1 MSSGAHAGLNE
12 ADGSHGRR
20 DSYGSTD
27 SLDKKGDES
36 GRPIALTRVHGDGH
50 DGESFDA
57 VPQEKRTIGLVSA
70 IFLIFNRVIG
80 TGIFATPSSILAS
93 AGSVGLALFMWV
105 IGALI
110 ATAGL
115 AVYVE
120 FGTGLPR
127 SGGELTYL
135 SYIFTRPRYLAVA
148 MFAAYAVTMPWPAG
162 NSVVFGEYI
171 LLAAG
176 VEPTQWNQRGIGI
189 GCVTF
194 ALIMHGVFLK
204 WGLRLQNALGLF
216 KIAILLLISISG
228 WAALAGRI
236 KLPEDQKPH
245 NFDNAFAGTSSN
257 ANAFVTGLYNVI
269 WSFIG
274 YSNVNYAL
282 SEVKNPVRTLKIAGP
297 LAIGS
302 VSIVYMLVNVAYF
315 AAVPKADILT
325 SGQTVAALYFENMF
339 GQSASKALSV
349 FVALSALGNVMAVL
363 FSQGRINQELGR
375 MGVLPFSRF
384 WASNK
389 PFNAPFAGL
398 ALQWLMCVIIIV
410 APPPGDA
417 YNLILNMVSYP
428 LAIINSFISG
438 GLLLLG
444 YTPLG
449 ARLSFVW
456 SPPFRASFPV
466 VAFFFLSNL
475 FLTFAPLVP
484 PAPGQSVYE
493 SLPYWLHV
501 VIGAGIFVI
510 GAIYW
515 VFWAKVLPKVG
526 RYQLVKKEEV
536 QYDGVPRDVFVRV
549 PIGAEH

>member
-1 MSSGAHAGLNE
+1 MSDAPAVGLEERSARRGRKLSFGSG
-12 ADGSHGRR
+12 
-20 DSYGSTD
+20 D
-27 SLDKKGDES
+27 SLDKTEREES
-36 GRPIALTRVHGDGH
+36 KALTDVNSHY
-50 DGESFDA
+50 GESFDA

-70 IFLIFNRVIG
+70 VFIIFNRIIG

-110 ATAGL
+110 AASGL

-135 SYIFTRPRYLAVA
+135 SYLYTRPRYLVVA
-148 MFAAYAVTMPWPAG
+148 MFTAYAVTMPWPAG
-162 NSVVFGEYI
+162 NAVVFGEYI
-171 LLAAG
+171 LLAAN
-176 VEPTQWNQRGIGI
+176 VEVTQWNQRGIGI
-189 GCVTF
+189 ACVTF
-194 ALIMHGVFLK
+194 ALIVHGCFLK
-204 WGLRLQNALGLF
+204 WGLRLQNALGVF
-216 KIAILLLISISG
+216 KIAVLLLIAFSG
-228 WAALAGRI
+228 FAALAGRI

-245 NFDNAFAGTSSN
+245 NFRDGFAGTNSN

-302 VSIVYMLVNVAYF
+302 ISIVYMLVNIAYF
-315 AAVPKADILT
+315 AAVPKANILP
-325 SGQTVAALYFENMF
+325 SGQTIAALYFTNMF
-339 GQSASKALSV
+339 GDSASKGLSV
-349 FVALSALGNVMAVL
+349 CVALSALGNVMAVL

-389 PFNAPFAGL
+389 PFGAPLAGL
-398 ALQWLMCVIIIV
+398 ALQWAMCVIIICS
-410 APPPGDA
+410 PPPGDA
-417 YNLILNMVSYP
+417 YNLILNMISYP
-428 LAIINSFISG
+428 LAIINAAISG
-438 GLLLLG
+438 GLLALG

-449 ARLSFVW
+449 ARLGFVW
-456 SPPFRASFPV
+456 APPFRASAPV

-475 FLTFAPLVP
+475 FLAAAPLVP
-484 PAPGQSVYE
+484 PVPGQSPYLH
-493 SLPYWLHV
+493 LPYWLHV
-501 VIGAGIFVI
+501 VIGVGIFVV
-510 GAIYW
+510 GAVYW
-515 VFWAKVLPKVG
+515 VIWTKVLPAAG
-526 RYQLVKKEEV
+526 RYTLVKKEEV
-536 QYDGVPRDVFVRV
+536 QYDGVSREVFVRV
-549 PIGAEH
+549 PIGDAVEQ